1 VPGIGS
7 IVERRTR
14 IAAVALPLKPPVQ
27 PQLALSRKEIPEG
40 EDWVYEPKFDGFR
53 ALAFVDGEDLFL
65 QSRTGKPLRR
75 YFPELEFPPGHYVID
90 GELVILDADGQEV
103 FDALQNRLH
112 PAESRVRMLAAS
124 TPARFR
130 AFDLL
135 AEGGRKLLS
144 LPFAERRERLQ
155 ALVAALG
162 GRKRTVAGSIEL
174 TPLADEIAKAS
185 PWLKSGEGVIAKRL
199 DAPYRPGERKGM
211 VKVKRLR
218 TADCVVV
225 GWRPGKESGTVGS
238 LILGLYERGKLRVV
252 GHTSGFRAK
261 EKRDLVAKLAPY
273 ETGERGSG
281 DPSRWASGRDLEWIE
296 LRPELVV
303 EVSFDHVSDGRIR
316 HGTKVLRWRDD
327 KDPKDCRFD
336 QLEG

>member
-1 VPGIGS
+1 V
-7 IVERRTR
+7 T
-14 IAAVALPLKPPVQ
+14 LPLKPPLQ
-27 PQLALSRKEIPEG
+27 PQLALSRKQLPDG
-40 EDWVYEPKFDGFR
+40 EEWIYEPKYDGFR
-53 ALAFVDGEDLFL
+53 AIAFVDGEDVYL
-65 QSRTGKPLRR
+65 QSRSGKPLRR
-75 YFPELEFPPGHYVID
+75 YFPEVEFPPGRYVLD
-90 GELVILDADGQEV
+90 GELVILDADDREE

-112 PAESRVRMLAAS
+112 PAESRVRMLAEQ
-124 TPARFR
+124 TPALFR

-135 AEGGRKLLS
+135 AEGSETLL
-144 LPFAERRERLQ
+144 LRPFADRRERLQ

-162 GRKRTVAGSIEL
+162 GRKRAAAGSLEL
-174 TPLADEIAKAS
+174 TPLAGSLAKAA
-185 PWLKSGEGVIAKRL
+185 PWLESGEGVIAKQL

-211 VKVKRLR
+211 VKVKRVR

-225 GWRPGKESGTVGS
+225 GWRPGKEEGTVGS
-238 LILGLYERGKLRVV
+238 LILGLYERSELRVV

-261 EKRDLVAKLAPY
+261 EKRELVTRLAAY

-281 DPSRWASGRDLEWIE
+281 DPSRWSHDRDLEWIA

-316 HGTKVLRWRDD
+316 HGTRVLRWRDD

-336 QLEG
+336 QLEQ